1 MQRVGG
7 TPDRDPADVDL
18 ELIREAVRS
27 AERRV
32 KAETW
37 SCDTWSCDK
46 MKEQLESRTY

>member
-37 SCDTWSCDK
+37 SCDK